1 MIKRLESVT
10 STNDYIKDNAAV
22 LLNGDCVFTTNQT
35 EGKGRRGR
43 SWACDGKGLAMSVYL
58 ADEIRPER
66 IPIIAAVGVRRAL
79 SAACAKDCSVKW
91 PNDILLDGK
100 KLAGILCEAAH
111 PGSAVGIGV
120 NLAQS
125 DTDFKA
131 LGLPYAGSC
140 FSLTGRIPSADRLS
154 ADITMEIINV
164 LSMPWDDIIDEF
176 SDNCITVGKEVK
188 IITAS
193 DEFVADAV
201 GIADDGE
208 LIIAV
213 GGEEKRVMSGEVS
226 VRGIYG
232 YN

>member
-1 MIKRLESVT
+1 ML
-10 STNDYIKDNAAV
+10 
-22 LLNGDCVFTTNQT
+22 
-35 EGKGRRGR
+35 
-43 SWACDGKGLAMSVYL
+43 
-58 ADEIRPER
+58 
-66 IPIIAAVGVRRAL
+66 
-79 SAACAKDCSVKW
+79 
-91 PNDILLDGK
+91 LLDGK
-100 KLAGILCEAAH
+100 
-111 PGSAVGIGV
+111 
-120 NLAQS
+120 
-125 DTDFKA
+125 
-131 LGLPYAGSC
+131 
-140 FSLTGRIPSADRLS
+140 PSVDRLS
-154 ADITMEIINV
+154 ADITKEIINV

-213 GGEEKRVMSGEVS
+213 NGEEKRVMSGEVS